1 MALIRHRVSTGEDEN
16 VLEMGGEVVAKWG
29 SVVSVPG
36 THTEE
41 SHLRAMLFFSS
52 VKECL
57 SRYPDTLEGTVTL
70 TEEEKKEE
78 EHTKILGREDLLG
91 RDLLGGKGEVLG
103 GDAPSGDRDPE
114 AELELLHQLGT

>member
-1 MALIRHRVSTGEDEN
+1 M
-16 VLEMGGEVVAKWG
+16 
-29 SVVSVPG
+29 VSVPG

-41 SHLRAMLFFSS
+41 GPLSAMLFFSS

-57 SRYPDTLEGTVTL
+57 SWYLVTLEGTATV

-78 EHTKILGREDLLG
+78 EHTQILERESVRERSPSKEARGLG
-91 RDLLGGKGEVLG
+91 YRGYQRQDGGVLG
-103 GDAPSGDRDPE
+103 GDAPSRDRDPE